1 MSILMPTNNSNRY
14 SITELASFRTGNVQ
28 YIPATL
34 AKGSREYNE
43 IVEYAT
49 RRGYEVKE
57 QPTD

>member
-1 MSILMPTNNSNRY
+1 MPTNNSNRY